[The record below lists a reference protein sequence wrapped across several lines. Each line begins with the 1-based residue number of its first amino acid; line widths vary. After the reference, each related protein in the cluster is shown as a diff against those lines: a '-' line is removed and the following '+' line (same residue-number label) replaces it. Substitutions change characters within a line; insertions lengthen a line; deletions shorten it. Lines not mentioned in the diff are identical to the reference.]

1 METPPNS
8 VSDQPPVAKS
18 NLKRNLIIAG
28 LVIAVAVFQ
37 FFSWRESHQSKNNEA
52 EKSESL
58 LKRDE
63 PVKEQIFQGDFE
75 NKVREMLDSGKT
87 VAEISKETG
96 IRKDVI
102 RKIKTEKGKAVK

>member
-1 METPPNS
+1 METPQNTEAE
-8 VSDQPPVAKS
+8 QPPVAKS
-18 NLKRNLIIAG
+18 NVKRNLIIAG
-28 LVIAVAVFQ
+28 LIIAVAVFQ
-37 FFSWRESHQSKNNEA
+37 FFSWRESHKSKGEEPA
-52 EKSESL
+52 KSESL

-63 PVKEQIFQGDFE
+63 PVKEQIFQGDYE

-102 RKIKTEKGKAVK
+102 RKIKTQKTTSGK